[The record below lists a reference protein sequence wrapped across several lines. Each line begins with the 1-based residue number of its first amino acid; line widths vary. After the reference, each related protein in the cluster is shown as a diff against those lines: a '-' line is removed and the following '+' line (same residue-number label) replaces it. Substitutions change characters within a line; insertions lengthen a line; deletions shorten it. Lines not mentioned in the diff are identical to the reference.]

1 MVVCTDIPGGSVN
14 QVAMKL
20 ADEYGFMLVSGV
32 NMPFML
38 ELAFSDDATYG
49 ALAATVANAREQLM
63 LPLAQDA
70 KPEAPAPKAPAAASA
85 KSGKGKPSI
94 VLVRADDRLI
104 HGLVAVAWT
113 SHLAPE
119 TILVANDAA
128 AADDFKKNAL
138 KLAKPAGVKLF
149 IKPVEKA
156 AKALNNPVNDGK
168 RIFVVTQTVE
178 DAERLYSLLDDAH
191 KFSKLN
197 IGTAGVNKKPGEKY
211 VAIIPQVYTTAEE
224 FAAAKKL
231 HDAGV
236 NVFGQANPTL
246 EKADFA
252 AIEHALN

>member
-1 MVVCTDIPGGSVN
+1 MSQILVATHSTLAEGFAQAVKFFKADADNVHFLNGYVRSQEFECELREQLDALPKGEPVVVCTDIPGGSVN

-38 ELAFSDDATYG
+38 ELVFSDDATYG

-63 LPLAQDA
+63 LPLAQDV
-70 KPEAPAPKAPAAASA
+70 KPEAPAAKAPAAASA

-168 RIFVVTQTVE
+168 RIFVVTQTV
-178 DAERLYSLLDDAH
+178 
-191 KFSKLN
+191 
-197 IGTAGVNKKPGEKY
+197 
-211 VAIIPQVYTTAEE
+211 
-224 FAAAKKL
+224 
-231 HDAGV
+231 
-236 NVFGQANPTL
+236 
-246 EKADFA
+246 
-252 AIEHALN
+252 